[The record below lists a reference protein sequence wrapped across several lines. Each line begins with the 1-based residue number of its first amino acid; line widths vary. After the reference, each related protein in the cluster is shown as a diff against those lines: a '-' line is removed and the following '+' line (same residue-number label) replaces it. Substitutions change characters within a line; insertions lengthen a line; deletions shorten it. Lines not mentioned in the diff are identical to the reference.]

1 MKKLYLLLLCILCT
15 AISKGEVNEKT
26 YNFSFNVTD
35 FSITTDDK
43 GITHVEN
50 MTEPTYFGEPN
61 KPAIPVIKNH
71 IQLDLLRKCVDI
83 SYETSKTVIARQVT
97 LATAPEFSSPV
108 DSASSVAGMC
118 PTSTN
123 ATDEYSFF
131 DYSQSGWKDINLL
144 NFAFSPF
151 IYNANTGDLYFVH
164 DLTVTVRTSELN
176 EEEIA
181 KLGNAP
187 LGIHELYGIAAT
199 EDVNLSDKGMARAAG
214 NNPANQFKNKP
225 ASDVDYLIVTTQALK
240 SSFSPLISWKKKKGL
255 RAEIITLEEI
265 NAIYQDPLPQLRI
278 KKYIYN
284 LYLNNNLKYVLLG
297 GDHETVPSLITKV
310 KANSNAIE
318 DVLASD
324 AYYACFGGN
333 FEWDL
338 NNNQIYGE
346 YDDSIDFTPSV
357 YVARAL
363 VGKPQDV
370 NIFVNKTLDF
380 EKSPRWNNCLLASGT
395 KWNTDADARSQF
407 NVLYEDCFEGWN
419 GTRYDFFDTGIT
431 VPGAENF
438 QVNGDNLQTVL
449 ENGYSLIEM
458 STHGWVD
465 AWILEDE
472 KNYTSANALTQ
483 FSPVHS
489 IILTSSCE
497 TNSFDRNKDT
507 KNGLCLSNGFFNNYN
522 NGVVGFWGSSRS
534 GFYPFRNE
542 RYGLSQKFEVDF
554 FKELLSDK
562 HQFNSFGMLTT
573 LAKYKN
579 IGTSKSSLYNYL
591 QRGLNTIGDPE
602 MQIYSEIP
610 EQIEACYTSHGLSA
624 NIDGCTVSIT
634 STDDDGDT
642 RMSVCEN
649 FSLSQEITIPTNS
662 TVCLTKKNCIPYIF
676 EVSYNGSLPK
686 GGINTILSCTYNSMS
701 GISTVV
707 TNVESKFTTAELVL
721 SDINGNIKDRK
732 RINTG
737 QQTTTFDNKRMLFST
752 LYVMSLFID
761 GKLRDA
767 IKY

>member
-1 MKKLYLLLLCILCT
+1 MKKIYLLLLCILCT
-15 AISKGEVNEKT
+15 VISKGAVNEKS
-26 YNFSFNVTD
+26 YKFSFNVTD
-35 FSITTDDK
+35 FSITTDDN

-61 KPAIPVIKNH
+61 NPAIPVIKNH

-108 DSASSVAGMC
+108 DSTSSVAGMC
-118 PTSTN
+118 STSTN

-144 NFAFSPF
+144 NLSFSPF

-164 DLTVTVRTSELN
+164 DLTVTVRTTELN
-176 EEEIA
+176 EEEAA

-187 LGIHELYGIAAT
+187 LGIHELYGIT
-199 EDVNLSDKGMARAAG
+199 TPVDINLSDKGTVRVIG
-214 NNPANQFKNKP
+214 SYLTDKFKNKP

-255 RAEIITLEEI
+255 RAKIITLEEI

-310 KANSNAIE
+310 EADSNAIE
-318 DVLASD
+318 HVIAAD
-324 AYYACFGGN
+324 AYYACFGGD

-338 NNNQIYGE
+338 NKNQIYGE

-363 VGKPQDV
+363 VGKPTDV
-370 NIFVNKTLDF
+370 TIFVNKTLDY
-380 EKSPRWNNCLLASGT
+380 EKNPRWNNCLLASGV
-395 KWNTDADARSQF
+395 KWSSVNDARAQF
-407 NVLYEDCFEGWN
+407 NILYEECFEDWN
-419 GTRYDFFDTGIT
+419 GTRYDFYDTGIT

-438 QVNGDNLQTVL
+438 KINGDNLQTVL
-449 ENGYSLIEM
+449 ENGYSIIEM

-472 KNYTSANALTQ
+472 NNYTSANALTQ

-489 IILTSSCE
+489 IILTPSCE

-534 GFYPFRNE
+534 GFYSYYDSE
-542 RYGLSQKFEVDF
+542 YGASPKFEADF
-554 FKELLSDK
+554 FKELFSNT
-562 HQFNSFGMLTT
+562 HRFNSFGMLTT
-573 LAKYKN
+573 LAKFKN
-579 IGTSKSSLYNYL
+579 IGTTKRSRYNYL

-624 NIDGCTVSIT
+624 NIDGCTVSVT

-642 RMSVCEN
+642 RMSVCED
-649 FSLSQEITIPTNS
+649 FPLSADMTIPTNS

-676 EVSYNGSLPK
+676 EISYDGPPMRER
-686 GGINTILSCTYNSMS
+686 INTITYCTYDNMS
-701 GISTVV
+701 GTTTVI
-707 TNVESKFTTAELVL
+707 TNVDKTFTTAELVL
-721 SDINGNIKDRK
+721 SDINGNIIERK
-732 RINTG
+732 KINTG
-737 QQTTTFDNKRMLFST
+737 VQTTTFKNIKIPRST
-752 LYVMSLFID
+752 IFVMSLFID

-767 IKY
+767 VKY